1 MPHAEMLGWTA
12 AALML
17 LTFASRD
24 AKVLRSLALATN
36 AGFIAY
42 GAVADLLPVL
52 TLHLLLVPINLH
64 RLVQAFKPE
73 IQQGPSKGAAPDRR
87 CKPSSS

>member
-1 MPHAEMLGWTA
+1 MPHVDMLGWMA

-17 LTFASRD
+17 LTFASRE
-24 AKVLRSLALATN
+24 AKVRSLALATN

-42 GAVADLLPVL
+42 GAVADLMPVL

-64 RLVQAFKPE
+64 RLVQPFKPE
-73 IQQGPSKGAAPDRR
+73 IQRSLSGSGEPNGECNPGR
-87 CKPSSS
+87 